1 MENYNLDI
9 NNYSINE
16 LEKILKL
23 SLNYKEID
31 IKEKKN
37 KLVNMVKESNIL
49 DNKKENI
56 YIFLDN
62 IQNKLISN
70 LIKKEAIISSD
81 LKLTNDFNK
90 TSINGNHFVLE
101 NKNDFYGSILENN
114 KKIDRSIIK
123 YAYTID
129 SFFRPNYDDINIR
142 SHDYIINL
150 PETIT
155 NAITMTISSIQIPL
169 TYYNIS
175 EELNNNIFSIEVRKK
190 DEFDNYVI
198 DDRFN
203 IILTNGLY
211 ESIYTSS
218 TQKRAQN
225 IVDEINR
232 QLSNV
237 TASDPLIQGPAE
249 TISNY
254 LSFSINLKS
263 GNGFFTYKNGLI
275 AEDASYNL
283 RNNAQIYINFDV
295 NNPNSKTCIDNQIY
309 QRLGWQL
316 GFRQNNIILDN
327 SNVLYST
334 YREGSQTYEIASVI
348 SDTICAIQ
356 YPRYLYLAIN
366 DYQNSSRNYFSVASD
381 SIIAPNIIAKINIL
395 SLLEDKTAYKSGS
408 APGDFLYQQKHIREY
423 FGPTNI
429 KKLKITLID
438 EYGRP
443 FSINNMDW
451 NFVATWECLYN

>member
-31 IKEKKN
+31 IKEKKKKILN
-37 KLVNMVKESNIL
+37 IVKESNIL

-81 LKLTNDFNK
+81 LKLTNDLNK
-90 TSINGNHFVLE
+90 TSINGNYFVLE
-101 NKNDFYGSILENN
+101 NKNDLYNSTLENN

-129 SFFRPNYDDINIR
+129 SFFRSNYDDINVR

-155 NAITMTISSIQIPL
+155 NAVTMSISSIQIPL

-198 DDRFN
+198 DDRFD

-237 TASDPLIQGPAE
+237 VASDPLIPGPAE

-283 RNNAQIYINFDV
+283 KNNAQIYINFDV

-327 SNVLYST
+327 SNVLYSIYT
-334 YREGSQTYEIASVI
+334 EGSQTYEIGSVI
-348 SDTICAIQ
+348 SNTICAIQ

-438 EYGRP
+438 EFGRP

>member
-198 DDRFN
+198 DDTFD

-283 RNNAQIYINFDV
+283 RNNTQIYINFDV

-334 YREGSQTYEIASVI
+334 YIEGSQTYEIASVI

-429 KKLKITLID
+429 KKLRITLID
-438 EYGRP
+438 EFGRP